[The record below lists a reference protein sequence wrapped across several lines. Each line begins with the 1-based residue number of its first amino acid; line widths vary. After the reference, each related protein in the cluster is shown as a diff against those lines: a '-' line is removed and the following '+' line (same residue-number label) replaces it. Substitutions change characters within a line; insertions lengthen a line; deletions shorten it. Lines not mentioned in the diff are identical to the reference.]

1 MLGNLRLSQK
11 GILMVSVLL
20 VLELAFVGA
29 LAILLFQTEQSALKE
44 EHSKKILG
52 VTNRL
57 LALIYDGGNSGTNY
71 IKTQSAEDGK
81 TYHEAIAKLGPELEQ
96 LKSLAKDNRSYA
108 LRIKEIEAN
117 TGLALSYV
125 ASGVKILEGG
135 DVQRA
140 LKYDFDTTAQYRKA
154 KDLTLNS
161 LRSFM
166 DEEEK
171 IIADSP
177 AKLSRM
183 RDFEK
188 NLLLVGVALNI
199 VFVVAISLLFTRGIT
214 TRLGIMVA
222 NTQRLSKNEKL
233 NPQLEGH
240 DEIAMLDRSFHQM
253 VADLKELE
261 EVKQQFVAM
270 VSHDLRTP
278 LTSIKGFLELL
289 AGGVY
294 GDLNPTG
301 EHRAGLAQRNITR
314 LISLINDLLDYEK
327 LQSGKFS
334 LDCREIDVASP
345 INRSIDALRFFAEK
359 EEVALE
365 TEDVN
370 FKAYADE
377 ERLVQ
382 ILVNLISN
390 SVKFS
395 PKGGRV
401 LVTAAPKENLVEFS
415 VIDQGRGVP
424 KDMQEAI
431 FERFKQ
437 VKTTD
442 ATEKGGT
449 GLGLPI
455 CKALAE
461 CHGGAIGVESEEGK
475 GSRFWFTVP
484 MRKPEPPVA
493 LQIAPAEGVVNRS

>member
-1 MLGNLRLSQK
+1 
-11 GILMVSVLL
+11 MVSVLL
-20 VLELAFVGA
+20 ILELGFVGA
-29 LAILLFQTEQSALKE
+29 LAALLFETEQSALAE
-44 EHSKKILG
+44 DHSKKIVG
-52 VTNRL
+52 VTNSV
-57 LALIYDGGNSGTNY
+57 LATIYDAGISGTKY
-71 IKTQSAEDGK
+71 VSHQREEDGQN
-81 TYHEAIAKLGPELEQ
+81 YRNALAKLGPEFKELKGLCKDRPEYLERIRRIEG
-96 LKSLAKDNRSYA
+96 SAYAA
-108 LRIKEIEAN
+108 LRIVAN
-117 TGLALSYV
+117 
-125 ASGVKILEGG
+125 GVKLVDAGQPQRAMEY
-135 DVQRA
+135 DVQ
-140 LKYDFDTTAQYRKA
+140 TTKEYRKVSSA
-154 KDLTLNS
+154 CLKE

-166 DEEEK
+166 EDEEK
-171 IIADSP
+171 IVADSP
-177 AKLSRM
+177 EKRSKM
-183 RDFEK
+183 RLFEK
-188 NLLLVGVALNI
+188 NLLLVGVAFNV
-199 VFVVAISLLFTRGIT
+199 VFVITIAWLFTRAIT
-214 TRLGIMVA
+214 TRLGIMVS
-222 NTQRLSKNEKL
+222 NTQRLAKNEKL
-233 NPQLEGH
+233 NPQLIGS

-294 GDLNPTG
+294 GDLNETG

-334 LDCREIDVASP
+334 LDCREIDAASP
-345 INRSIDALRFFAEK
+345 ITRSIDALRFFAEK

-365 TEDVN
+365 TEPVDL
-370 FKAYADE
+370 KAYADE

-382 ILVNLISN
+382 VLVNLISN

-395 PKGGRV
+395 PKGGK
-401 LVTAAPKENLVEFS
+401 VTITAVKKENFVEFN

-424 KDMQEAI
+424 KNMQEAI

-455 CKALAE
+455 CKALVE
-461 CHGGAIGVESEEGK
+461 CHGGQIGVDSEEGK

-484 MRKPEPPVA
+484 VKKPVA
-493 LQIAPAEGVVNRS
+493 ELSVVGQVAAAG